1 MLRMVHRI
9 ASWILKRR
17 TEHVSHFME
26 NPIEVQQEV
35 FHNLVTQGSYTEWG
49 KTHAYDPLMSVN
61 QFRERVPISTY
72 EELCPWIER
81 EFNGEKS
88 ILWPGKRE
96 WFSKSSGTT
105 NDKSKYI
112 PVTEEAL
119 EDCHFRAGQDMLAM
133 YLAQKPDSKLFTG
146 KGLSIGGSL
155 FPHPDKKH
163 IKYGDVSAVI
173 TENLPRFYELVRTPR
188 KEVAFMTNWEEKIE
202 AMVNEAMEE
211 DITSMAGVPTWTMV
225 LLQHMI
231 KKVGGEGTTIRDIW
245 PNIELYLHGGVS
257 FEPYREQFK
266 KLIPGEMNFL
276 DCYNASEGYFAFQHD
291 LNRKDLLLLLDYGIF
306 YEFIPTENLDDEFP
320 QTHTL
325 DEVEIGKNYAM
336 VISTNAGLWRYSI
349 GDTVTF
355 TSKYPFLIK
364 ITGRTK
370 HFINAY
376 GEELMVDNAERGI
389 TKACNETGAIVSNF
403 TAGPIYFKDGKNG
416 GHEWLIEFEKEPENI
431 RRFGEIMDEEMKRL
445 NSDYEAKRQADIAIG
460 FPTIHVLPRGSF
472 HDWMKKRG
480 KLGGQNKVPRL
491 ANHRKYVEDILE
503 MIGQKEL

>member
-17 TEHVSHFME
+17 TEHVNHFMAH
-26 NPIEVQQEV
+26 PIEAQNKV
-35 FHNLVTQGSYTEWG
+35 FRSLVSKGSHTEWG
-49 KTHAYDPLMSVN
+49 KKHHYDAQMSIN

-72 EELCPWIER
+72 EELSPWIER
-81 EFNGEKS
+81 EFQGEKS

-119 EDCHFRAGQDMLAM
+119 EDCHYRAGQDMLAM
-133 YLAQKPDSKLFTG
+133 YLQQRPDSKLFTG
-146 KGLSIGGSL
+146 KALSIGGSL
-155 FPHPDKKH
+155 FPHPENKH

-202 AMVNEAMEE
+202 AMAKEAMQE
-211 DITSMAGVPTWTMV
+211 DITSIAGVPTWTMV

-231 KKVGGEGTTIRDIW
+231 KKHGGEGTTIRDIW
-245 PNIELYLHGGVS
+245 PNLELYLHGGVS
-257 FEPYREQFK
+257 FAPYRQQFDQ
-266 KLIPGEMNFL
+266 LIPGEMNYL
-276 DCYNASEGYFAFQHD
+276 DCYNASEGYFAFQYD
-291 LNRKDLLLLLDYGIF
+291 LNKKDLLLLLDYGIF
-306 YEFIPTENLDDEFP
+306 YEFIPVENLHDEFP

-325 DEVEIGKNYAM
+325 AEVELGKNYAV
-336 VISTNAGLWRYSI
+336 VISTNAGLWRYLI
-349 GDTVTF
+349 GDTIEF

-370 HFINAY
+370 HFINAF

-389 TKACNETGAIVSNF
+389 TRACEETGAIVSNF
-403 TAGPIYFKDGKNG
+403 TAGPIYFNEGKSG
-416 GHEWLIEFEKEPENI
+416 GHEWLIEFAKEPGSLH
-431 RRFGEIMDEEMKRL
+431 RFGEVMDIEMQSL
-445 NSDYEAKRQADIAIG
+445 NSDYEAKRQGDIALG
-460 FPTIHVLPRGSF
+460 FPTLHSLPKGTF
-472 HDWMKKRG
+472 HEWMKKRG
-480 KLGGQNKVPRL
+480 KLGGQHKVPRL

-503 MIGQKEL
+503 LIEN